1 MKTNYY
7 YKINY
12 FTQYIDRDVY
22 KTDIKIQDMKVV
34 NTEATWC
41 TFQTQAQGQKKPCKS
56 FLYFSKNN
64 VSLYFR
70 MTVNQVIK

>member
-41 TFQTQAQGQKKPCKS
+41 TFQPQAQGQKKK
-56 FLYFSKNN
+56 FLIFFKKQC
-64 VSLYFR
+64 F
-70 MTVNQVIK
+70 VIFQDDCQSSNKINC